1 MPREP
6 PKWGRTL
13 LFPLYD
19 PRRLGGSCLHQG
31 PVGPRAPTFAIHA
44 HEIFVHNTR
53 SGIPDTGVALPG
65 FPTDS
70 VFFARRQSA
79 IVEDLSGL
87 GSLLARADDAPFFQ
101 LVDQASGTGV
111 ADAQPTLKKRD

>member
-44 HEIFVHNTR
+44 HEIFVHNSR
-53 SGIPDTGVALPG
+53 SGILDPGVALPG
-65 FPTDS
+65 LRTGS